1 MTSTPLRQF
10 FPTLGVVI
18 LLGFFLYNMT
28 AGTPGAQE
36 ADLPAPGAGRG
47 RSHGHHGQVRP
58 PSGISF
64 HLPWRP
70 CPLAIRDARP
80 A

>member
-36 ADLPAPGAGRG
+36 ADLSSPAAQAL
-47 RSHGHHGQVRP
+47 SLIH
-58 PSGISF
+58 I
-64 HLPWRP
+64 
-70 CPLAIRDARP
+70 
-80 A
+80 

>member
-36 ADLPAPGAGRG
+36 ADLSSPCAQAAG

-64 HLPWRP
+64 HLP
-70 CPLAIRDARP
+70 
-80 A
+80 

>member
-36 ADLPAPGAGRG
+36 ADLSSPAAQAADAPMEAVSSGNPG
-47 RSHGHHGQVRP
+47 
-58 PSGISF
+58 
-64 HLPWRP
+64 
-70 CPLAIRDARP
+70 RP
-80 A
+80 ACMKKWNAAFRWKTAP

>member
-18 LLGFFLYNMT
+18 LLGFFLDNMT

-36 ADLPAPGAGRG
+36 ADLPARG